1 MTVPAD
7 APILTAKAMR
17 EAEAAC
23 AIQGTSL
30 SELMDLAGA
39 AVADT
44 AWRMA
49 AGAPILIL
57 CGPGNNGGDGY
68 VAASLLAERGAAVRV
83 AALAEPAT
91 GLAKAA
97 RAAWTGPVEP
107 LDGRL
112 APAPLIVDA
121 LFGVGLSRPVSDQLA
136 TILGYFS
143 DRRILAVDVPSGID
157 GDAAEDWMPP
167 LPADVTLALGALKPA
182 HILLPTA
189 PACGRTLLAPIGISA
204 SRAMRPQAWVSGG
217 RSTRAPA
224 ATARARATSRSLTT
238 QSRCRGVQC
247 RR

>member
-1 MTVPAD
+1 MSVPAD

-30 SELMDLAGA
+30 AELMELAGA

-68 VAASLLAERGAAVRV
+68 VAARLLAEHGASVRV

-91 GLAKAA
+91 DLARTALA
-97 RAAWTGPVEP
+97 GWNGPVEP
-107 LDGRL
+107 LNGRL

-121 LFGVGLSRPVSDQLA
+121 LFGVGLSRPIPDGLA
-136 TILGYFS
+136 IILRHFS
-143 DRRILAVDVPSGID
+143 DRRILAVDLPSGV
-157 GDAAEDWMPP
+157 EF
-167 LPADVTLALGALKPA
+167 
-182 HILLPTA
+182 
-189 PACGRTLLAPIGISA
+189 
-204 SRAMRPQAWVSGG
+204 Q
-217 RSTRAPA
+217 
-224 ATARARATSRSLTT
+224 
-238 QSRCRGVQC
+238 Q
-247 RR
+247 

>member
-1 MTVPAD
+1 MSVPAD

-30 SELMDLAGA
+30 SELMELAGA

-68 VAASLLAERGAAVRV
+68 VAARQLAVRGASVRV
-83 AALAEPAT
+83 AALGEPAT
-91 GLAKAA
+91 DLAKAA
-97 RAAWTGPVEP
+97 RAGWSGPVEK

-121 LFGVGLSRPVSDQLA
+121 LFGVGLSRPIADDLA
-136 TILGYFS
+136 AILGHFS
-143 DRRILAVDVPSGID
+143 DRRSWRSTFRAGS
-157 GDAAEDWMPP
+157 
-167 LPADVTLALGALKPA
+167 
-182 HILLPTA
+182 TA
-189 PACGRTLLAPIGISA
+189 TA
-204 SRAMRPQAWVSGG
+204 SRIG
-217 RSTRAPA
+217 
-224 ATARARATSRSLTT
+224 SR
-238 QSRCRGVQC
+238 RFPPM
-247 RR
+247 